1 MDSRCETICRRPIPS
16 PAEARAKEAEN
27 AFFRSA
33 VSALASGTRPVSTSG
48 DAAASAAV
56 GCDSCSEWMIFR
68 RAREP
73 TVPHRCSEVTVAAG
87 ILRAMC
93 SCEPWGVTCPVG
105 GGVADRNPPGVLLG
119 VAEEQPPRDLAVA
132 DVDLLQP
139 SLTWPMG

>member
-1 MDSRCETICRRPIPS
+1 
-16 PAEARAKEAEN
+16 
-27 AFFRSA
+27 
-33 VSALASGTRPVSTSG
+33 
-48 DAAASAAV
+48 
-56 GCDSCSEWMIFR
+56 
-68 RAREP
+68 
-73 TVPHRCSEVTVAAG
+73 
-87 ILRAMC
+87 MC